1 MYESFE
7 PIPEYFIFPDITK
20 ERGEFERVAD
30 TFGVDSETLVFLAS
44 EEGRLRDLS
53 NEIWEKLD
61 NTDSNKYEKDNWEAV
76 REFSEMCGR
85 DWLDLK
91 KKIEKGN
98 RIDAPII
105 MKYGELYHLVSGNTR
120 LMVARALGII
130 PKVLVFEYIHDR
142 TREE

>member
-30 TFGVDSETLVFLAS
+30 TFGMDSETLVFLAS

-61 NTDSNKYEKDNWEAV
+61 NTDSNKYEKDNNHNV
-76 REFSEMCGR
+76 NIYFKQFC
-85 DWLDLK
+85 
-91 KKIEKGN
+91 
-98 RIDAPII
+98 
-105 MKYGELYHLVSGNTR
+105 NT
-120 LMVARALGII
+120 
-130 PKVLVFEYIHDR
+130 
-142 TREE
+142 